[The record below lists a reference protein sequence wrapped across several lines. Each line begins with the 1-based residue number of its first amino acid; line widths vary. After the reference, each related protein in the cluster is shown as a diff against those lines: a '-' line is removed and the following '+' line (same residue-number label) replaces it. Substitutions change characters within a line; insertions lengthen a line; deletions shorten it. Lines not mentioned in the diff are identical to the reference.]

1 MPINTQH
8 QPPQEHLER
17 IARAGLGSLL
27 TIAMTGGAASDRS
40 LAVVRGVRDHILHV
54 ELDLDTL
61 TAVSPADLAAAVHE
75 PEWRE
80 RILTGMTILAL
91 LDGKPTPERLEVLAT
106 AASAL
111 GLATSPAN
119 TYRQLLEEK
128 FLRIRLDVAR
138 RSFIPEAIKG
148 YVGSRGLSG
157 ATELV
162 ETLLGV
168 QDKALA
174 ERYRTLDD
182 YPERTFGRALAD
194 FVARNR
200 FSYPGEMGGP
210 PAPLMRHDCCHVL
223 GDYGTTAAEECA
235 VLSFQAGF
243 EKADPFFV
251 ILFGLAQFEL
261 GVSVSPFVPA
271 TSNQADPISM
281 LAALEHGTQVNR
293 DLIGDPAWDPWDHFS
308 EPIDAVRAQLNILP
322 RGHEPQYIEF
332 ND

>member
-1 MPINTQH
+1 MAIKLQH
-8 QPPQEHLER
+8 QPSPEHLSR

-27 TIAMTGGAASDRS
+27 TIAKTGGPASDRS
-40 LAVVRGVRDHILHV
+40 LAVIRGVRDHILHV
-54 ELDLDTL
+54 ELDLNSL
-61 TAVSPADLAAAVHE
+61 TAISPAHLAAAVPE

-91 LDGKPTPERLEVLAT
+91 MDGKPTPERLEVLAT
-106 AASAL
+106 TASVL
-111 GLATSPAN
+111 GLATSPEN

-148 YVGSRGLSG
+148 YVGSQGLSG

-162 ETLLGV
+162 ETLLGIE
-168 QDKALA
+168 DKALA
-174 ERYRTLDD
+174 ARYHTLDD
-182 YPERTFGRALAD
+182 YPEGTFGRALAD
-194 FVARNR
+194 FVVRNR
-200 FSYPGEMGGP
+200 FAYPGEVGGP

-223 GDYGTTAAEECA
+223 GGYGTTAAGECA

-261 GVSVSPFVPA
+261 GVRVSPFVPA

-293 DLIGDPAWDPWDHFS
+293 DLIGDPAWDPWEHFA
-308 EPIDAVRAQLNILP
+308 EPIDTLRAQLNILP